1 LNDYSKTMTFAQ
13 LERQVSTLD
22 PKAQRKLMAY
32 LVSLELKRDDEY
44 RAEIT
49 RRLNDNSP
57 GAWIPMAEVR
67 RRLKLKA

>member
-1 LNDYSKTMTFAQ
+1 MGDYLKSMTFAQ
-13 LERQVSTLD
+13 LERKVAVLE

-49 RRLNDNSP
+49 RRLNDTSP
-57 GAWIPMAEVR
+57 GAWIPLAEVR

>member
-1 LNDYSKTMTFAQ
+1 MTFAQ
-13 LERQVSTLD
+13 LERQVSGLA

-49 RRLNDNSP
+49 RRLNDTSP
-57 GAWIPMAEVR
+57 GAWIPLTEVR